1 MSNLSEYTLVFKP
14 HSPSFIESNDD
25 YLTKRDVKTNHNQIS
40 LTNKEVR
47 SLAQLIDIKN
57 TESDNKLNSVV
68 EINKNMKLTLNELFY
83 SLNSPNEIKFE
94 LRVYYGKAQFINEN
108 GHDVIKFAT
117 EQHHKNHLNEIVT
130 DTPSIKVFSS
140 NLNKFKHLKELVS
153 YLNTDKTFTCYYFG
167 FPTLDRFIRF
177 IPYFYNNLF
186 IEY

>member
-1 MSNLSEYTLVFKP
+1 MSNLSLVFEQ

-25 YLTKRDVKTNHNQIS
+25 YLAKRDVKTTPTEIS
-40 LTNKEVR
+40 LTNREVK

-57 TESDNKLNSVV
+57 TELDNNLNSVV
-68 EINKNMKLTLNELFY
+68 EINSNMKLTLNELFY
-83 SLNSPNEIKFE
+83 SLDSPSEIEFE
-94 LRVYYGKAQFINEN
+94 LRVYYGKAKFINEN
-108 GHDVIKFAT
+108 GHDVIKFTT

-130 DTPSIKVFSS
+130 DIPSIKVFSS